1 MEDKDFE
8 ARIEIWQFKGQT
20 ATMIDICD
28 SIKEKKLLAEIPVNH
43 YHYFANFNYHYYTHL
58 DEDIAKLF
66 INDKRVPPE
75 DYGYLLGFAQMPYT
89 YFKIISCRKDA

>member
-1 MEDKDFE
+1 MNDFE
-8 ARIEIWQFKGQT
+8 ARIEIWQFEGQE
-20 ATMIDICD
+20 ATMFPIDD
-28 SIKEKKLLAEIPVNH
+28 WESKGKLLAEIPVNE
-43 YHYFANFNYHYYTHL
+43 YYYFSSFNYHNFTHL

-66 INDKRVPPE
+66 IDDKRVPPE

>member
-1 MEDKDFE
+1 MNDYE
-8 ARIEIWQFKGQT
+8 ARLEIWQFEGQE
-20 ATMIDICD
+20 ATMFYIGDWE
-28 SIKEKKLLAEIPVNH
+28 SKGKLLAELPVRS
-43 YHYFANFNYHYYTHL
+43 YYYFSSFNYHNFTHL

-66 INDKRVPPE
+66 IDDERVPSE

>member
-43 YHYFANFNYHYYTHL
+43 YRYFANFNYHYYTHL
-58 DEDIAKLF
+58 DEDVAKALATQV
-66 INDKRVPPE
+66 DPE
-75 DYGYLLGFAQMPYT
+75 NQGILLGFAQMPYT